1 MAAYLLGIDAGS
13 TVFKA
18 AVFDA
23 SGREL
28 SAASRSVGLVCP
40 RPGWVERPMDA
51 AWPTISS
58 VIREAI
64 GSAGIGAGEIVCVG
78 TTGHGN
84 GLYLLDSRGEP
95 VRDGIASL
103 DSRSDGVIREWRAT
117 GASARMRAQTCQA
130 LWPGQPN
137 ALLAWLKR
145 HEPERYRA
153 ISSVLL
159 VTDYLGFKLT
169 GHLATSYS
177 MMSGTGLMNVF
188 TKSYDAGLLDLY
200 GIPEILRA
208 LPEPRESHEIVGTV
222 TAEAASST
230 GLLQGT
236 PVAAGLYDIDASAI
250 GSGVVVPGQ
259 ASVVAGTWSINDI
272 VTSEPIRDESL
283 LMTKRFAVPG
293 LWISIDGSA
302 TSTANLDWF
311 IAEFME
317 QDRRDAEARGS
328 TVFERC
334 DQMVD
339 GIDPNQATI
348 IFHPFLFGSD
358 TQANARAGFY
368 GIAGWHTRAY
378 LLRALYEGVVFGHR
392 THIDRLRRAGA
403 LMGTIRL
410 TGGGS
415 RSRVWAAMFA
425 DVLGAEIEVPAA
437 SEVGA
442 LGAAMVAGIGV
453 GLYKDVVDAAEQA
466 VSVSRR
472 HAPDPAKHD
481 YYEARYATYGAI
493 AEAMIPGWDQMG
505 SLATGGA
512 GS

>member
-1 MAAYLLGIDAGS
+1 MASYLLGIDAGS

-18 AVFDA
+18 AVFDV

-28 SAASRSVGLVCP
+28 STASRSLGLVCP
-40 RPGWVERPMDA
+40 RPGWVERPLDSV
-51 AWPTISS
+51 WPAISA
-58 VIREAI
+58 VIREAVS
-64 GSAGIGAGEIVCVG
+64 SAGISADDIASVG

-84 GLYLLDSRGEP
+84 GLYLLDSHGHP

-103 DSRSDGVIREWRAT
+103 DSRAEGIIRDWRAT
-117 GASARMRAQTCQA
+117 GASAAMRARTCQA

-137 ALLAWLKR
+137 ALLAWLKQ

-153 ISSVLL
+153 VSSVLL
-159 VTDYLGFKLT
+159 VTDYLGYLLT
-169 GHLATSYS
+169 GRIATSFS

-188 TKSYDAGLLDLY
+188 TKSYDAELLDLC

-208 LPEPRESHEIVGTV
+208 LPQPLESHEIVGTV
-222 TAEAASST
+222 TAAAAAAT
-230 GLLQGT
+230 GLAQGT
-236 PVAAGLYDIDASAI
+236 PVAAGVYDIDGSAI
-250 GSGVVVPGQ
+250 GSGVVAPGQ
-259 ASVVAGTWSINDI
+259 ASVVVGTWSINDI

-283 LMTKRFAVPG
+283 LMTKRFAVPD

-302 TSTANLDWF
+302 TSAANVDWF

-317 QDRRDAEARGS
+317 LERRDAEARGS
-328 TVFERC
+328 SIFERC
-334 DQMVD
+334 DEMVA
-339 GIDPNQATI
+339 GVAPNEATI

-358 TQANARAGFY
+358 TQVNARAGFY
-368 GIAGWHTRAY
+368 GIAGWHTRAH

-410 TGGGS
+410 AGGGS

-453 GLYKDVVDAAEQA
+453 GLYRDVADAVEQA
-466 VSVSRR
+466 VSVARR
-472 HAPDPAKHD
+472 HVPDPSMHA
-481 YYEARYATYGAI
+481 YYEARYAAYGALV
-493 AEAMIPGWDQMG
+493 EAMAPGWDQLSTLG
-505 SLATGGA
+505 IEGA
-512 GS
+512 DS